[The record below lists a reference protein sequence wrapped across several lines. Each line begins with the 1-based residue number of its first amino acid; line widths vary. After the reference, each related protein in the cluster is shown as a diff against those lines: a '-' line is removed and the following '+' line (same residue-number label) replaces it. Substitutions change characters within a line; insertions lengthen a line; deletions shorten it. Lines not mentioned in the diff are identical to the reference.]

1 MSQKRGTANKCA
13 ALPSPLPAA
22 LTQGR
27 RALFE
32 QRRLVWTSCQA
43 NTLGRHASARPAVG
57 AGEAQ
62 ENAGVGRAAADG
74 DADDGPAPG
83 RWPGAAR
90 VPRRRVLVAGHL
102 RAHATGGAPPSRVAQ
117 PAPRLHPSARR
128 LDMSMAARVLH
139 TQACAVRPARPANE
153 SRHVQRLQESRSCR
167 LYIYIDRYAFP
178 IPWEAGVRK
187 WNLVPRI
194 APDERAHASQVDR
207 QVVAW

>member
-1 MSQKRGTANKCA
+1 MKNTTQSPSRDVVPLEAPRLWTFSKTAGPRAGAGVRPGMSQKRGTANKCA

-90 VPRRRVLVAGHL
+90 VPRRRVVVAGHL

-167 LYIYIDRYAFP
+167 
-178 IPWEAGVRK
+178 
-187 WNLVPRI
+187 
-194 APDERAHASQVDR
+194 
-207 QVVAW
+207 